1 MLLGLFTALAWS
13 TEAPAAAT
21 TVIDVDPRP
30 GSLLYEPLDT
40 IRLTFDSPVNP
51 RADSFSVSTA
61 RGEPIEFTSTVV
73 TGELGTEVTLSFEPA
88 LGSGR
93 YRLEW
98 TIDTT
103 TGGATGV
110 VPFDIVVDG
119 VAPAHTADAP
129 SGLPS
134 ASPLTDETP
143 PPAGPLVAIRS
154 SLSGDLGWSL
164 ISAGASLIE
173 VLSAMMVVGLVLA
186 LTFGVRAR
194 PDEIVHLVTLLRVVV
209 GIGAICAVASTVL
222 TPGGLASWASGDR
235 PARALLAM
243 VCVELVGLVMAAS
256 IDPRRGLVHASSVVL
271 APVGARLN
279 DRADSSAR
287 EREGHGSRTPSV
299 EVWRW
304 DPTASPVAVVGV
316 ALVAVT
322 IGARWLTFAD
332 TPTSVGLPVSITLVA
347 GMAWLGSC
355 VCTVTIL
362 LRRSDAG
369 LALDPTGLLVPGRRL
384 LGGTILLA
392 SVAGAVALARLGDL
406 ASSVWQSIAVTTG
419 PVALAAALVNRSL
432 VPYTTASGRSGP
444 AALARFS
451 TAIELIA
458 LLATAVALV
467 LAIS

>member
-13 TEAPAAAT
+13 TLTPAAAT

-73 TGELGTEVTLSFEPA
+73 TGELSTEVNLSFEPA

-143 PPAGPLVAIRS
+143 PPAGPLVAIRT

-209 GIGAICAVASTVL
+209 CIGAICAIASTVL

-235 PARALLAM
+235 PALALLAM

-271 APVGARLN
+271 APVGARVN
-279 DRADSSAR
+279 VRPSSAQ
-287 EREGHGSRTPSV
+287 EHEGHESRTPSA
-299 EVWRW
+299 ELWRW
-304 DPTASPVAVVGV
+304 DPTASPLAVVGV

-322 IGARWLTFAD
+322 VGARWLTFAD
-332 TPTSVGLPVSITLVA
+332 TPTPVGLPVSITLVT

-362 LRRSDAG
+362 LRRSDAR

-384 LGGTILLA
+384 LVGTILLA
-392 SVAGAVALARLGDL
+392 SVAGAVAMARLGDL

-432 VPYTTASGRSGP
+432 VPYATASGRAGP